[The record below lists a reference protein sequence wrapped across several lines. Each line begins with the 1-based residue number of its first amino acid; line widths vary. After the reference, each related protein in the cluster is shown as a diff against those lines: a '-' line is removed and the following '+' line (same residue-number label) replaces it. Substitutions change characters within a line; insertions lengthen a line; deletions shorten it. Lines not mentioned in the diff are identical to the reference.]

1 MFTWKE
7 IAIYAV
13 FILVIGFITIPG
25 CTQTEAQNKAQ
36 AAATMDMSAEDI
48 EYVMAEL
55 DRRAAADCV
64 ITQTSYGYVCKE
76 LKSGKIFKLK
86 VKKAAAVNPNLAAN

>member
-7 IAIYAV
+7 IIIYSI
-13 FILVIGFITIPG
+13 FILIVILIAFRGVTA
-25 CTQTEAQNKAQ
+25 QTNKAIPNKLNM
-36 AAATMDMSAEDI
+36 TPAEI